1 MKKLFVFLFF
11 FVTGSVFSDMTIV
24 QKVETSGVMGQ
35 PATKGNMTIY
45 IKGSKMKVDNMGQSM
60 SQIVDIDSGM
70 MFIINPAQKTVMT
83 ATVDQMK
90 QYAGMLGQAGQ
101 GGASAQKTGNSK
113 EVNGYPCEEYKIT
126 TSGMVSSET
135 IACVSDKIESAEFEK
150 FRKFSEDLTKFGALP
165 ADIKGYPVVSDT
177 KMSIMGQNV
186 TSHSEIVSV
195 SYDAVPDSVF
205 AIPSDYKTT
214 EMPQMPKMG

>member
-11 FVTGSVFSDMTIV
+11 FVAGNIFSDMTIV
-24 QKVETSGVMGQ
+24 QKMESSGMMGQ
-35 PATKGNMTIY
+35 PPQKGNVTMY
-45 IKGSKMKVDNMGQSM
+45 LKGPKMKVDIGEGM
-60 SQIVDIDSGM
+60 SQIVDIDSGK
-70 MFIINPAQKTVMT
+70 MFIINPVQKTVMT

-90 QYAGMLGQAGQ
+90 QYAGMMGQQ

-113 EVNGYPCEEYKIT
+113 NVNGYPCEEYKIT

-135 IACVSDKIESAEFEK
+135 IACVSDKIEAAEFEK
-150 FRKFSEDLTKFGALP
+150 FRKFAEDLKFGALP
-165 ADIKGYPVVSDT
+165 PDVKGYPVLSDT
-177 KMSIMGQNV
+177 KMSIMGQNM

-195 SYDAVPDSVF
+195 SYDAIPDSVF